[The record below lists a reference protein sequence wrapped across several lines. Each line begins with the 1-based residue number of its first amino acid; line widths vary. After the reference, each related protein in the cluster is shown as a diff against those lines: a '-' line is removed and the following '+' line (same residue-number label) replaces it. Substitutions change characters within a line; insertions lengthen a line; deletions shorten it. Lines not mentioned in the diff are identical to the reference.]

1 MEKNLIIHEKAEF
14 FTPQELDTIELIGFE
29 SELKSLVEEI
39 SKLPSHE
46 VFTIYIEGEYGS
58 GKTLFIRKLL
68 HELFKKNKKI
78 IPFHIFI
85 GGETGF
91 KPFKSIE
98 DISLKI
104 KEFVEIGKTS
114 PVIVGNKEGWENR
127 LKIIKEAIEQSKEL
141 FVTPKLTETTKK
153 TQDQQQLKELSRA
166 EMQAFE
172 NFLKYIIKEGYI
184 PAIIFDETERI
195 FTGEAVLSGDDVMN
209 FSYLLNE
216 WHAFSR
222 GHKMTPLILG
232 ISTTFNYK
240 KLIETYKD
248 NPQLQLINQYSGI
261 DFIKDPSVFP
271 LIPSF
276 KMYYNKVLK
285 MEWNPDTLKKLGQ
298 LIIGKNEK
306 DPRVQLLDDLSYV
319 LPNPRA
325 VFTLK
330 KSIEELKNT
339 INKNFY
345 IFEEQ
350 IKRERINI
358 NGKTR
363 QLVASTS
370 TWLNNAKKLIQNLYF
385 RINVKEEDKIK
396 EILKI
401 IEGNEEFLKTYESNK
416 RKYKSKLFSLLYK
429 LSDEIGI
436 YEKVGD
442 EYRLDKFLAAYLFE
456 IPKLPDGSSADLRR
470 IIDRIKEKV
479 KEARQKRKEHR
490 SKKGNEAINANV

>member
-39 SKLPSHE
+39 SKLSPHE

-68 HELFKKNKKI
+68 HELFKKNEKI

-85 GGETGF
+85 GGEGGF

-98 DISLKI
+98 NISLKI
-104 KEFVEIGKTS
+104 KEFIDTGKTS

-127 LKIIKEAIEQSKEL
+127 LKIINEAIEQSKKQ
-141 FVTPKLTETTKK
+141 FV
-153 TQDQQQLKELSRA
+153 A
-166 EMQAFE
+166 EMQVFE
-172 NFLKYIIKEGYI
+172 NFINYITKKGYI

-195 FTGEAVLSGDDVMN
+195 FTKEEIDGDDIKN
-209 FSYLLNE
+209 FSYLLKE
-216 WHAFSR
+216 WHAFTR
-222 GHKMTPLILG
+222 GHKITPLILG
-232 ISTTFNYK
+232 VSTTFSYDM
-240 KLIETYKD
+240 LIREHKD
-248 NPQLQLINQYSGI
+248 NPHLLIINQNLGI
-261 DFIKDPSVFP
+261 DIIKEPSLFP
-271 LIPSF
+271 LIPSY
-276 KMYYNKVLK
+276 KVYYDKVLK
-285 MEWNPDTLKKLGQ
+285 MKWDPDILKKIGQ
-298 LIIGKNEK
+298 LIIGKTEG
-306 DPRVQLLDDLSYV
+306 DPRIKLLDDLSYV
-319 LPNPRA
+319 LPQPRA

-330 KSIEELKNT
+330 KSIEELKNI

-345 IFEEQ
+345 IFEDQ
-350 IKRERINI
+350 IKREKIEI

-370 TWLNNAKKLIQNLYF
+370 SWLNNAKKLIQNLYF

-416 RKYKSKLFSLLYK
+416 RKYKGKLFSLLYK
-429 LSDEIGI
+429 LSNEIGI

-442 EYRLDKFLAAYLFE
+442 EYRLDSFLASYLLLE
-456 IPKLPDGSSADLRR
+456 IGRDSFPDGSIIDLNR
-470 IIDRIKEKV
+470 IIDRIKRKI
-479 KEARQKRKEHR
+479 KEARQKRRERRLKREM
-490 SKKGNEAINANV
+490 KQ